1 MFLITSQKIENAKY
15 ACERKE
21 QGLFAEDALAKQHLE
36 QKSLDLM
43 TADHKVFNEEGESGN
58 NHGFVVVVQDLATQ
72 WIQSYPCK
80 TKTVQETEKS
90 LRKFLEPSEKP
101 KVIYTDNHWNL
112 ANPLMTYHGTTVRLH
127 SVDLRR
133 MVLPEEWY
141 AEKRRDISCNQAW
154 MKNGG
159 LIPWNAIATCK
170 MFKTSQQMGK
180 LLVKGDSENHFKAL

>member
-1 MFLITSQKIENAKY
+1 
-15 ACERKE
+15 
-21 QGLFAEDALAKQHLE
+21 
-36 QKSLDLM
+36 M

-90 LRKFLEPSEKP
+90 LRKFLEPSEMP
-101 KVIYTDNHWNL
+101 KVIYTDNQSNL
-112 ANPLMTYHGTTVRLH
+112 ANPVMTYHGITVRLH

-133 MVLPEEWY
+133 MVLPKEWY

-170 MFKTSQQMGK
+170 MLKTS
-180 LLVKGDSENHFKAL
+180 